1 MPYSWSGFFPRCIS
15 LLFSSVFS
23 IRTPTLCQEKVKRN
37 LFRSFLLAVQNLMGA
52 SGGQKRANS
61 NATRRA
67 HFSFILG
74 SLRRIASARR
84 FPSKVFLGRLFLVR
98 FVVGTFCN
106 PPHVH
111 PVSWSFLAPSFH
123 LFFVTFSLVAVVFAG
138 FCSLRFSSLL
148 LVLMF

>member
-1 MPYSWSGFFPRCIS
+1 MDRFFVAAFRFFFRPFFYTNPNTMPRKSKTEYFPIVFF
-15 LLFSSVFS
+15 F
-23 IRTPTLCQEKVKRN
+23 
-37 LFRSFLLAVQNLMGA
+37 AVQNLMGA

-61 NATRRA
+61 NATRGAR
-67 HFSFILG
+67 FSFILG

-84 FPSKVFLGRLFLVR
+84 FPSKVSLGRLFLVR

-111 PVSWSFLAPSFH
+111 PVFWSFLAPSFH
-123 LFFVTFSLVAVVFAG
+123 LFFVTFWLVAVVFAG